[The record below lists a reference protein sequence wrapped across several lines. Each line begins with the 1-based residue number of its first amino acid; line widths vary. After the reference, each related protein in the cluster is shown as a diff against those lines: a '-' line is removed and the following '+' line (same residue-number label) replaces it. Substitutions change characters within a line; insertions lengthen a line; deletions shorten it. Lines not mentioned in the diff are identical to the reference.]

1 MDWVVWIIGAVVVG
15 AWLLWRRRGLIAPDE
30 AKRLWR
36 EGARVID
43 VRSEAEFRERHLPQ
57 AINIPLGEW
66 KEALPR
72 QVPDRNTVLLLHCLS
87 GGRSAIARHQ
97 ARSLGYARVFNLGS
111 LPRAARVFADP
122 PDPGANDGKCG

>member
-1 MDWVVWIIGAVVVG
+1 MDWVIWIIAAVVVG
-15 AWLLWRRRGLIAPDE
+15 AWLVLKRRGLIAPDE

-57 AINIPLGEW
+57 AINIPLGAW

-72 QVPDRNTVLLLHCLS
+72 QVPDRDTVLLLHCLS

-97 ARSLGYARVFNLGS
+97 ARSLGYIRVFNLGS
-111 LPRAARVFADP
+111 LHRAGAILADP
-122 PDPGANDGKCG
+122 PQPGGIDGKRE